1 MPKPHREII
10 EPRAGVFFGWKVV
23 AVAFVAALFSWGLS
37 FYGLG
42 IYLVVLHAQHGW
54 PISLI
59 SFAITTYYVVAAGL
73 IVFVGDAFD
82 RFGPRAV
89 VLTAMAALGLSVL
102 ALPALSNPWQ
112 LYAAFALM
120 ALGWAGMGGAA
131 ITAIIAPWFEH
142 KRGLAVSL
150 ALNGASAGGL
160 VLVPLWTALI
170 ATVGFASAA
179 LAIVAGMVALLGP
192 LAVLWL
198 PRGPHVLGLRPDGAA
213 ADTGA
218 THGPA
223 ASGAPLPRARLLAS
237 ARFWTIALPFA
248 LGLFAQVG
256 FLTHQIAYL
265 APRVGAAGAALAV
278 SLTTLAAIAGRVGTG
293 LVIDRVDRRRAAAA
307 NFFLQALAVAA
318 MIAWP
323 SPAVL
328 YGACV
333 VFGLAVGNMIT
344 FPALIVQDEY
354 PREHF
359 SRVVSLV
366 LAINQVTFA
375 FGPGIV
381 GWARD
386 RTDSYTA
393 GLLLCAACEVVGG
406 LVVMIR
412 AERRM
417 RRAR

>member
-1 MPKPHREII
+1 MSKPG
-10 EPRAGVFFGWKVV
+10 PRVFFGWKVV
-23 AVAFVAALFSWGLS
+23 GVAFVAAFFSWGLS

-42 IYLVVLHAQHGW
+42 IYLVVLHEQHGW
-54 PISLI
+54 PIALI
-59 SFAITTYYVVAAGL
+59 SFAITTYYVLAAGL

-82 RFGPRAV
+82 RFGPRTV
-89 VLTAMAALGLSVL
+89 VLSAMGALGLSVL
-102 ALPALSNPWQ
+102 ALPVLTQPWQ
-112 LYAAFALM
+112 LYTVFALM

-131 ITAIIAPWFEH
+131 ITAIIAPWFDK

-170 ATVGFASAA
+170 ATMGFTVATLAVVG
-179 LAIVAGMVALLGP
+179 GMVALFVP
-192 LAVLWL
+192 LVVRWL
-198 PRGPHVLGLRPDGAA
+198 PRGPHVLGLGPDGVAPALRQPGRVAA
-213 ADTGA
+213 GHDAQG
-218 THGPA
+218 
-223 ASGAPLPRARLLAS
+223 PRARLLAS
-237 ARFWTIALPFA
+237 PHFWTISLPFA

-256 FLTHQIAYL
+256 FLTHQIAFL
-265 APRVGAAGAALAV
+265 APRVGTARAALAV
-278 SLTTLAAIAGRVGTG
+278 SLTTLAAIVGRVVTG
-293 LVIDRVDRRRAAAA
+293 LFIDRIDRRLAAAS
-307 NFFLQALAVAA
+307 NFFLQAIAVGA

-323 SPAVL
+323 STGVL
-328 YGACV
+328 YAACIA
-333 VFGLAVGNMIT
+333 FGLAVGNMIT

-354 PREHF
+354 PKEHF

-375 FGPGIV
+375 FGPGVV

-406 LVVMIR
+406 LVVM
-412 AERRM
+412 M
-417 RRAR
+417 RIPRES

>member
-1 MPKPHREII
+1 
-10 EPRAGVFFGWKVV
+10 VFFGWKVV
-23 AVAFVAALFSWGLS
+23 AVAFVVALFSWGLS

-42 IYLVVLHAQHGW
+42 IYLVVLHERHGW

-59 SFAITTYYVVAAGL
+59 SFAITTYYVLAAGV

-82 RFGPRAV
+82 RFGPRTV
-89 VLTAMAALGLSVL
+89 VLGSMGALALSIL
-102 ALPALSNPWQ
+102 ALPVLSEPWQ
-112 LYAAFALM
+112 LYAAFMLM
-120 ALGWAGMGGAA
+120 AVGWAGMGGAA
-131 ITAIIAPWFEH
+131 ITAIIAPWFDA

-170 ATVGFASAA
+170 ATVGFGAAAAVIVSA
-179 LAIVAGMVALLGP
+179 MVLVLLP
-192 LAVLWL
+192 LAVRWL
-198 PRGPHVLGLRPDGAA
+198 PRGPHVLGLGPDGAPPEA
-213 ADTGA
+213 RRPGHA
-218 THGPA
+218 PA
-223 ASGAPLPRARLLAS
+223 ALPAQVKRSRLLAS
-237 ARFWTIALPFA
+237 PHFWTIALPFA

-265 APRVGAAGAALAV
+265 TPRVGAVWAALAV
-278 SLTTLAAIAGRVGTG
+278 SVTTVAAIVGRVGTG
-293 LVIDRVDRRRAAAA
+293 IFIDRVDRRLAAAA
-307 NFFLQALAVAA
+307 NFFLQAAAVLA

-323 SPAVL
+323 TPAVL

-333 VFGLAVGNMIT
+333 AFGLGVGNMIT
-344 FPALIVQDEY
+344 FPALIVQGEY

-359 SRVVSLV
+359 ARVVSLV

-375 FGPGIV
+375 FGPGLV

-386 RTDSYTA
+386 LTDSYTA

-406 LVVMIR
+406 LVVMIG
-412 AERRM
+412 A
-417 RRAR
+417 ARGARSARW